1 MRRTGWGLA
10 VALALG
16 SVGVAGV
23 VAPRFTSKTPVGELP
38 TAGKD
43 AAVLPTNQTVTPV
56 GNIVRFDV
64 NRPKDAAW
72 SPDGTLLAVLAQRG
86 LSLLDASGKT
96 VATIPTAVGPLG
108 VAWSPTGNALYVS
121 GKDGKLLKVVRDGST
136 WHKGTELVLDTVG
149 PDGEPDVA
157 AGTAGR
163 GRQRNDP
170 QVAGLTV
177 SPDGLRLYAALGIRN
192 AVAVVDLVAGKVV
205 RSIDVDIAPYHVAL
219 SPDGERLAVACRGG
233 QAARADQ
240 QSALS
245 AGSAVRVDPRTDA
258 ALDGSVVLLDT
269 ANPNS
274 QQRATGIRQPSGMV
288 FSADN
293 HTLWVAGSDD
303 DTVAEVSAATGL
315 VRRRIS
321 LRPGSDPGYGQIPT
335 SVALSPEGNRLWVAC
350 GGANA
355 VAAVDVPGG
364 KIVGRIPTGWFPIA
378 LASAGGKL
386 AVASTKG
393 TGSRVPRADGAFGV
407 HSTRGMVQLLGPDD
421 LLDTQFTTGERVVA
435 ANNLWGR
442 GELPARRGRKPVPIP
457 ERVGEPSVFRHVVF
471 IIKENQTYDS
481 ILGDLKPGNGDPKL
495 CLFPEDVSPNHHALA
510 RQFVTLDNTFTSG
523 TNSADGHQWT
533 VSGVANG
540 YLEQNYDA
548 HARSYPY
555 DGGDPLSG
563 SPEGYLWTSA
573 VAAGKSVRV
582 YGEMVN
588 KPRIVHKATGK
599 TGGTWAELMADWK
612 KGMPSYEIT
621 SGTDNAALRPLL
633 HPNYIGFPSTVPDQ
647 WRADVYLKELQRFE
661 RDGSMPALSIL
672 LLPNDHTMGTRAGG
686 PTPRAAVADNDLAL
700 GRIVEG
706 ISKSK
711 FWKQTLIVVIEDD
724 SQLGIDHVDGHRTAA
739 FCISPYTR
747 RGAVV
752 SERYNHT
759 SVLRTIGLVLGL
771 PAMNRFDRTADA
783 MRACFTD
790 RIDDRSFT
798 ALPNRVPLDEANP
811 PARALTGESRR
822 LAEACAI
829 LDWSDVDRADAGIVA
844 RAIWGASRPGVPFP
858 TAAFNPPDDD
868 D

>member
-1 MRRTGWGLA
+1 MRKSGFVWA
-10 VALALG
+10 VSAFAVGAAGMSVVGTRLG
-16 SVGVAGV
+16 SRV
-23 VAPRFTSKTPVGELP
+23 PVGELP
-38 TAGKD
+38 GGGVD
-43 AAVLPTNQTVTPV
+43 SAVLPTNQTTTPA
-56 GNIVRFDV
+56 GTTVRFDG

-72 SPDGTLLAVLAQRG
+72 SPDGRVLAVLAQRG
-86 LSLLDASGKT
+86 VTFLDSEGKPVGT
-96 VATIPTAVGPLG
+96 VAVPAGPLG
-108 VAWSPTGNALYVS
+108 LAWSRTGTAVFVS
-121 GKDGKLLKVVRDGST
+121 SKDGRVVKVVREGSG
-136 WHKGTELVLDTVG
+136 WRKGTEWVLDTVG

-170 QVAGLTV
+170 QVAGLAV

-205 RSIDVDIAPYHVAL
+205 RSVDVDIAPYHLAL
-219 SPDGERLAVACRGG
+219 SPDGKRLAVACRGG

-240 QSALS
+240 ASALS

-258 ALDGSVVLLDT
+258 ALEGSVVMLDLPT
-269 ANPNS
+269 STVAA
-274 QQRATGIRQPSGMV
+274 RATGIRQPSGMV
-288 FSADN
+288 FSGDGHAV
-293 HTLWVAGSDD
+293 WVSGSDD

-321 LRPGSDPGYGQIPT
+321 LRPSADPGYGQIPT
-335 SVALSPEGNRLWVAC
+335 SVALSPDGARLWVAC

-355 VAAVDVPGG
+355 VASVDIATGRV
-364 KIVGRIPTGWFPIA
+364 VGRVPTGWFPIA
-378 LASAGGKL
+378 LAASGGRL

-393 TGSRVPRADGAFGV
+393 TGGRVPRADGSFGV
-407 HSTRGMVQLLGPDD
+407 HGTRGLVQILEPGLLTDD
-421 LLDTQFTTGERVVA
+421 GFAAGERVVA

-442 GELPARRGRKPVPIP
+442 SELPARRGRRPVPIP
-457 ERVGEPSVFRHVVF
+457 ERVGEPSVFKHVVF
-471 IIKENQTYDS
+471 VIKENQTYDS

-599 TGGTWAELMADWK
+599 LGGTWAELMADWK
-612 KGMPSYEIT
+612 QGMPSYEIT

-647 WRADVYLKELQRFE
+647 WRADVYLKDLERFE
-661 RDGSMPALSIL
+661 REGSMPALSIL

-706 ISKSK
+706 IAKSR
-711 FWKQTLIVVIEDD
+711 FWKETLILVIEDD
-724 SQLGIDHVDGHRTAA
+724 SQLGLDHVDGHRTAA
-739 FCISPYTR
+739 FCVSPYTK

-771 PAMNRFDRTADA
+771 PAMNRFDRTADP
-783 MRACFTD
+783 MRACFTERPD
-790 RIDDRSFT
+790 FGGYRVL
-798 ALPNRVPLDEANP
+798 ANRVPIDEANP
-811 PARALTGESRR
+811 PVRALRGEARR
-822 LAEACAI
+822 LAKACER
-829 LDWSDVDRADAGIVA
+829 LDWSDVDRADAGVVA
-844 RAIWGASRPGVPFP
+844 RAVWGSVRGGVAFP
-858 TAAFNPPDDD
+858 AAAFNPPDDD